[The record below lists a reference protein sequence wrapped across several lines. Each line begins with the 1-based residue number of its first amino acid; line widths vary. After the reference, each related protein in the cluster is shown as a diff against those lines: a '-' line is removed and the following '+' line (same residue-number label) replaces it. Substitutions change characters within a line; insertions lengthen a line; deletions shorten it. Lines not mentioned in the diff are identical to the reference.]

1 MISWQNQNTNWTR
14 VKIELWINPGTRSI
28 CHDCDSTI
36 TKQEHRNS
44 TTSSGEIL
52 MWRNQLQ
59 EKYNTKNL
67 EERFQVTH
75 VRAPRLIV
83 RGSHV
88 SVGSLNSGSLACAP
102 RFGFSVCDQAFLLFL
117 FLSTLL
123 IRHIRTTSK
132 LRKEAKYEIRRE
144 ERRVAKRKNTE
155 NSYIVIAYH
164 SFHSRN
170 TNPCGNL
177 LHELRRYKPER

>member
-1 MISWQNQNTNWTR
+1 MISSQNQNTNWTSTR

-28 CHDCDSTI
+28 RGDCDSTI
-36 TKQEHRNS
+36 TKQKHRNS

-67 EERFQVTH
+67 EGRFQVTH

-88 SVGSLNSGSLACAP
+88 SVRSLNSGSLACAP

-117 FLSTLL
+117 FLSKLL
-123 IRHIRTTSK
+123 IRPTTHTNNVQ
-132 LRKEAKYEIRRE
+132 I
-144 ERRVAKRKNTE
+144 AKRSQVRDPTRRTLYRKTE
-155 NSYIVIAYH
+155 EYGKAINRFTVVTQI
-164 SFHSRN
+164 N
-170 TNPCGNL
+170 TNVAICCMN
-177 LHELRRYKPER
+177 